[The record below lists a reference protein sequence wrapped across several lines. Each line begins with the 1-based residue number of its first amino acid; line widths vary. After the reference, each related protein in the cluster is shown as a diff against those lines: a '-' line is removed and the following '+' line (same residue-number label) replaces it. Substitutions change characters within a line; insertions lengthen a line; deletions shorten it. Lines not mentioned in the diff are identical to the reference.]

1 MLWENVRREIEIKHR
16 TQQLFDVSLELAV
29 FFNVGKMNF
38 ARETFPWRIYSMHF
52 NVVFRSFLQ

>member
-38 ARETFPWRIYSMHF
+38 ARETFP
-52 NVVFRSFLQ
+52 